1 MSEPPKTH
9 PALQLIGG
17 LFLVGWDFWS
27 QRPEETQFL
36 FYLGLFLIALAVQQ
50 FFHASN
56 EAQRGVVL
64 AFTLVLWGT
73 LLRDLAAAFARGDS
87 RVWTLAA
94 VTLAMALLSFYL
106 YRFRSD
112 RPSPVPGI
120 ESLIEERLT
129 SSGPT
134 PSARVAQL
142 VEKARRSSG
151 LDERR
156 ALETAVRET
165 RARRES

>member
-112 RPSPVPGI
+112 RPSPAPGGD
-120 ESLIEERLT
+120 SGR
-129 SSGPT
+129 SSVT
-134 PSARVAQL
+134 EQL